1 MKGYVEKIIKD
12 YPSMVRERERLKKQ
26 IQRYEFLSAEELIS
40 AMSFSRPDGERV
52 QSSNLSDKTARIAI
66 LYEDQL
72 EQMNNEILIPMIER
86 LQQLDQEITLLQS
99 EIKQLPDG
107 LAELMQ
113 ALVIEEAT
121 WDEIEMN
128 FYLSRKIIS
137 RNRKRAIEY
146 LVRSYQIRE
155 SQMELFLLS

>member
-137 RNRKRAIEY
+137 QNRKRAIEY